1 MLTKHAA
8 EPTFLPAARN
18 VKAGPSTATP
28 AYHPSAEIRCLVAQA
43 HQSAT
48 RFPSQESKFWALP
61 PQNITFPDHLE

>member
-8 EPTFLPAARN
+8 DPTFLPAARN

-28 AYHPSAEIRCLVAQA
+28 AYHPSAEIRCLVAEA

-48 RFPSQESKFWALP
+48 RFSS
-61 PQNITFPDHLE
+61 